1 MAGKRLKHLV
11 SVSLPWPETAL
22 SPNTTAHWTVK
33 AKAKKDYKR
42 IAAMRTYQANQYGF
56 NQIEGRVE
64 VEFHFY
70 PPRTGKY
77 DEDNLIARMKSGIDG
92 IAQAIKTDDSS
103 FHYKEMRIHDPVS
116 GGLVVANITFLTKRA
131 KKLARMA

>member
-33 AKAKKDYKR
+33 AKAKKEYKR

-56 NQIEGRVE
+56 NQIAGQVD

-70 PPRTGKY
+70 PPRAGKY
-77 DEDNLIARMKSGIDG
+77 DEDNLIARMKAGIDG
-92 IAQAIKTDDSS
+92 IAQAIKTDDSR
-103 FHYKEMRIHDPVS
+103 FHYKEMRIHVPVS

>member
-92 IAQAIKTDDSS
+92 IAQAIKTDDSN
-103 FHYKEMRIHDPVS
+103 FHYKEMHIHDPVS
-116 GGLVVANITFLTKRA
+116 GGLVIANITFLTKRA

>member
-1 MAGKRLKHLV
+1 MARKRLMHLV
-11 SVSLPWPETAL
+11 SVSMPWPDTVL
-22 SPNTTAHWTVK
+22 SPNTTAHWAVK

-92 IAQAIKTDDSS
+92 IAQAIKTDDSN
-103 FHYKEMRIHDPVS
+103 FHYKEMHIHDPVS
-116 GGLVVANITFLTKRA
+116 GGLVIANITFLTKRA